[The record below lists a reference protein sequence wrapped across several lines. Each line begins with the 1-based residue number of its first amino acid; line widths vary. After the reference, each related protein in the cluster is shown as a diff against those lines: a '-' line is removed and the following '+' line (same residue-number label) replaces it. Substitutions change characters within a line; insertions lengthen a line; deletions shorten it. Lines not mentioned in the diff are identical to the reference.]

1 MTLPETAYA
10 APPPTT
16 ARARAELERAT
27 RQQVAEQLRLAICLT
42 RDPDHEADLR
52 QHLHV
57 VQFQL
62 RDARARARR

>member
-1 MTLPETAYA
+1 
-10 APPPTT
+10 
-16 ARARAELERAT
+16 
-27 RQQVAEQLRLAICLT
+27 LT